1 MIVAIEGT
9 VTKKEPTKCVLKV
22 ANGVSYGVCISLNCS
37 SRLERGVKIE
47 LLITQIIREDA
58 NLLYGFLES
67 AEQKMFEMLI
77 KLSGIGA
84 NTAMAVCSSLSSD
97 SFMKAVINGDFA
109 TLTSVSGIGPKTARR
124 IVAELG
130 DAKLMEFSE
139 SESYKSEAILALES
153 LGFKRD
159 KINRVLSECSSVST
173 AELVKEALKK
183 LAN

>member
-1 MIVAIEGT
+1 MIVALEGII
-9 VTKKEPTKCVLKV
+9 TKKEPTNCVIKLN
-22 ANGVSYGVCISLNCS
+22 NGVSYSVGISLNCS
-37 SRLERGVKIE
+37 AKLEKNGKIE
-47 LLITQIIREDA
+47 LLISQIIREDA

-84 NTAMAVCSSLSSD
+84 STAMAVCSSLTSD

-109 TLTSVSGIGPKTARR
+109 TLTSVPGIGPKTARR
-124 IVAELG
+124 IVAELS

-139 SESYKSEAILALES
+139 SESYKSEATLALES

-159 KINRVLSECSSVST
+159 RINKVLSECSSTST

-183 LAN
+183 LA

>member
-1 MIVAIEGT
+1 MIVALEGII
-9 VTKKEPTKCVLKV
+9 TKKEPTNCVIKLN
-22 ANGVSYGVCISLNCS
+22 NGVSYGVGISLNCS
-37 SRLERGVKIE
+37 AKLEKYAKIE

-84 NTAMAVCSSLSSD
+84 STAMAVCSSLSSD
-97 SFMKAVINGDFA
+97 SFLKAVINGDFA
-109 TLTSVSGIGPKTARR
+109 TLTSVPGIGPKTARR

-130 DAKLMEFSE
+130 DAKLMEFSDN
-139 SESYKSEAILALES
+139 ESYKSEAILALES

-159 KINRVLSECSSVST
+159 RINKVLSSCSSTST

-183 LAN
+183 LA